1 MKRILILVAGLVL
14 VATNTWAA
22 TYSVTSTPGQETAL
36 TAVVAEENATR
47 AALDARDLGKDG
59 LPVNPRP
66 PLTNEQYI
74 RRQVKNM
81 LNGYIE
87 QQTAKTHTTIR
98 EAWEKANDATRAK
111 VRTDLGLQ

>member
-1 MKRILILVAGLVL
+1 MRILILVAGLVL

-22 TYSVTSTPGQETAL
+22 TYSVTSTPEQEIAL
-36 TAVVAEENATR
+36 TAAVAAENAER

-66 PLTNEQYI
+66 PLTNEQYV
-74 RRQVKNM
+74 RRQVKNI

-87 QQTAKTHTTIR
+87 QQTAKTHTTIKD
-98 EAWEKANDATRAK
+98 AWEKADDAKRARVK
-111 VRTDLGLQ
+111 TELGIP